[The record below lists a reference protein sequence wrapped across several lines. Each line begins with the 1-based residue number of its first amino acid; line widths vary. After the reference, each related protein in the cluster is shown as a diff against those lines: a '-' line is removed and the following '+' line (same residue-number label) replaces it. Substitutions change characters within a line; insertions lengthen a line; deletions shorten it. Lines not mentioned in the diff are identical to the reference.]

1 MTDDR
6 SRRRPDSRPGLPHD
20 HVPDR
25 VPDRSRA
32 RLPARFRVRRWW
44 NAVNLTTPLGLAVA
58 RAAGCTLSRGPHG
71 LVLATGYRW
80 PFPDGG
86 AFTLGNVVLARP
98 RTPLTARLLDHESRH
113 ATQYAWC
120 AGLPFLP
127 LYAAAVG
134 WSLLRTGD
142 TASRNVFERHAGLA
156 AGGYRERPV
165 RRPRRTDRRRPTAR

>member
-1 MTDDR
+1 MPGHT
-6 SRRRPDSRPGLPHD
+6 SRHRPARPGHRFGLLPKRQP
-20 HVPDR
+20 V
-25 VPDRSRA
+25 
-32 RLPARFRVRRWW
+32 RLPTRLALRQWW
-44 NAVNLTTPLGLAVA
+44 NAINLTTPLGLVLALA
-58 RAAGCTLSRGPHG
+58 SGCTMQRGPLG

-86 AFTLGNVVLARP
+86 AFTVGNVVLFRP
-98 RTPLTARLLDHESRH
+98 RKAITPQLLDHESRH

-120 AGLPFLP
+120 AGLPFLV

-142 TASRNVFERHAGLA
+142 TASRNVFERRAGLA

-165 RRPRRTDRRRPTAR
+165 RWPRRGT

>member
-1 MTDDR
+1 
-6 SRRRPDSRPGLPHD
+6 
-20 HVPDR
+20 
-25 VPDRSRA
+25 
-32 RLPARFRVRRWW
+32 VRRG
-44 NAVNLTTPLGLAVA
+44 PL
-58 RAAGCTLSRGPHG
+58 G

-86 AFTLGNVVLARP
+86 AFTVGNVVLFRARTVI
-98 RTPLTARLLDHESRH
+98 TPQLLAHESRH

-120 AGLPFLP
+120 AGLPFLV

-142 TASRNVFERHAGLA
+142 TASRNVFERRAGLE

-165 RRPRRTDRRRPTAR
+165 RWPRRRA

>member
-1 MTDDR
+1 MAGHT
-6 SRRRPDSRPGLPHD
+6 SRRRPVRSEDRAGRLPGRG
-20 HVPDR
+20 PD
-25 VPDRSRA
+25 
-32 RLPARFRVRRWW
+32 RLPARLALRRWW
-44 NAVNLTTPLGLAVA
+44 NAINLTTPLGLVLALGS
-58 RAAGCTLSRGPHG
+58 GCSVRRGPLG

-86 AFTLGNVVLARP
+86 AFTVGNVVLFRARTVI
-98 RTPLTARLLDHESRH
+98 TPQLLAHESRH

-120 AGLPFLP
+120 AGLPFLV

-142 TASRNVFERHAGLA
+142 TASRNVFERRAGLE

-165 RRPRRTDRRRPTAR
+165 RWPRRRA

>member
-1 MTDDR
+1 MR
-6 SRRRPDSRPGLPHD
+6 QPAHLP
-20 HVPDR
+20 V
-25 VPDRSRA
+25 
-32 RLPARFRVRRWW
+32 RLMVRQWW
-44 NAVNLTTPLGLAVA
+44 NAINLTTPLGLVLALA
-58 RAAGCTLSRGPHG
+58 SGCTVQRGPLG

-86 AFTLGNVVLARP
+86 AFTVGNLVLFRP
-98 RTPLTARLLDHESRH
+98 RTVITPHLLAHESRH

-120 AGLPFLP
+120 GGLPFLV

-142 TASRNVFERHAGLA
+142 TASRNVFERRAGLE

-165 RRPRRTDRRRPTAR
+165 RWPRRRA